1 MSPPQISPAGQGL
14 RTQAAFS
21 LNLEKPKCQPPSVLG
36 MQGAIPSMHLR
47 LIRSLLTFLHEI
59 INFDIA
65 EDISLWPRS
74 QRAVC
79 GLLVSGLYS
88 AHRFDEWDWKSL
100 GGGGVTERM
109 KERGS
114 CFSCRNT
121 GWCCIGCKA
130 GEQACRAPGSK
141 SQKRASENRGM
152 GLSGSPLRIPHN
164 LFKHKPLVPPT

>member
-1 MSPPQISPAGQGL
+1 MSSPQISPPGQGL

-21 LNLEKPKCQPPSVLG
+21 LHLEKERCQPPSVLK
-36 MQGAIPSMHLR
+36 MQGATPVMHLR

-59 INFDIA
+59 INFDIT

-79 GLLVSGLYS
+79 GLPVSGLYS

-100 GGGGVTERM
+100 SGSVTERM
-109 KERGS
+109 KKRGS

-121 GWCCIGCKA
+121 GWCCISCKA
-130 GEQACRAPGSK
+130 GGQACRAPGSK
-141 SQKRASENRGM
+141 SQKRPSESRGV
-152 GLSGSPLRIPHN
+152 GPLKVSSEIPHN
-164 LFKHKPLVPPT
+164 LCKHKPTVPPT